1 VLECNPWRPVEDA
14 KFSAAGLTGGYAPV
28 SGCWDLSECTGRTG
42 SHSYFLYELLLLQY
56 KIKKSRV
63 GAGKMAQWVRAPDYS
78 SEGPQFKSQQPHGG
92 SQPSVTRSDSLFWIV
107 WRQLQCTY
115 IKLKKKKKKKKKSRV
130 FIEVG
135 WAATTDKTHQNIIT
149 RKK

>member
-1 VLECNPWRPVEDA
+1 MCLLGVDLRTSVSAVIALNKCAISSAPSLIFLSFSFFLSFLPFFFILLIVVLECNPWRPVEDA

-92 SQPSVTRSDSLFWIV
+92 SQPSEI
-107 WRQLQCTY
+107 
-115 IKLKKKKKKKKKSRV
+115 
-130 FIEVG
+130 
-135 WAATTDKTHQNIIT
+135 
-149 RKK
+149 